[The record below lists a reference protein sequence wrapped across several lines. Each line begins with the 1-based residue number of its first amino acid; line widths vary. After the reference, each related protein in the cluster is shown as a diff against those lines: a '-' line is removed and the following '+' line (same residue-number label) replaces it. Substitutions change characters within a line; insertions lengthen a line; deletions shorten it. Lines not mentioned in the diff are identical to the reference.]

1 MSAEIPLK
9 HPLDIEFKL
18 NRKLARQL
26 YEQEMLNKVHL
37 NKEQKD
43 ALREE
48 INAQRLKKEMEK
60 QKKQEEQVKSD
71 LEVKEAAK
79 QKLDEKMRS
88 VLVNR
93 DHGLKMRELD
103 LKKKE
108 KKVIARLDKLE
119 EERQEKERKFKEDN
133 FTKDIEHLRELN
145 NKNGNFNQK
154 AKV

>member
-1 MSAEIPLK
+1 
-9 HPLDIEFKL
+9 
-18 NRKLARQL
+18 
-26 YEQEMLNKVHL
+26 
-37 NKEQKD
+37 
-43 ALREE
+43 
-48 INAQRLKKEMEK
+48 
-60 QKKQEEQVKSD
+60 
-71 LEVKEAAK
+71 VKEAAK
-79 QKLDEKMRS
+79 QKLYEKMRS

-145 NKNGNFNQK
+145 NKNGNFN
-154 AKV
+154 

>member
-108 KKVIARLDKLE
+108 TKVIARLDKLE

>member
-1 MSAEIPLK
+1 M
-9 HPLDIEFKL
+9 
-18 NRKLARQL
+18 
-26 YEQEMLNKVHL
+26 
-37 NKEQKD
+37 
-43 ALREE
+43 
-48 INAQRLKKEMEK
+48 
-60 QKKQEEQVKSD
+60 
-71 LEVKEAAK
+71 KEAAK

-108 KKVIARLDKLE
+108 KTVIARLDKLE

-145 NKNGNFNQK
+145 NKNGNFN
-154 AKV
+154 

>member
-1 MSAEIPLK
+1 M
-9 HPLDIEFKL
+9 
-18 NRKLARQL
+18 
-26 YEQEMLNKVHL
+26 
-37 NKEQKD
+37 
-43 ALREE
+43 
-48 INAQRLKKEMEK
+48 
-60 QKKQEEQVKSD
+60 
-71 LEVKEAAK
+71 KEAAK
-79 QKLDEKMRS
+79 QKLYEKMRS

-145 NKNGNFNQK
+145 NKNGNFN
-154 AKV
+154 

>member
-1 MSAEIPLK
+1 M
-9 HPLDIEFKL
+9 
-18 NRKLARQL
+18 
-26 YEQEMLNKVHL
+26 
-37 NKEQKD
+37 
-43 ALREE
+43 
-48 INAQRLKKEMEK
+48 
-60 QKKQEEQVKSD
+60 
-71 LEVKEAAK
+71 KEAAK

-145 NKNGNFNQK
+145 NKNDNFN
-154 AKV
+154 

>member
-1 MSAEIPLK
+1 
-9 HPLDIEFKL
+9 
-18 NRKLARQL
+18 
-26 YEQEMLNKVHL
+26 
-37 NKEQKD
+37 
-43 ALREE
+43 
-48 INAQRLKKEMEK
+48 
-60 QKKQEEQVKSD
+60 
-71 LEVKEAAK
+71 VKEAAK

-119 EERQEKERKFKEDN
+119 KERQEKERKFKEDN

-145 NKNGNFNQK
+145 NKNGNFN
-154 AKV
+154 